1 MRHSLTWNAP
11 RTRGKSSGTPFRD
24 LRSLQASILV
34 PMMLTV
40 GSWILRCLASFL
52 SICFWPIHK
61 ASTLFREL
69 WTRQVLPLLGNTFHW
84 KTYKKIMPWRRDL
97 PVPEFQKRALESH
110 VLPKEDL
117 FGQEDDITFFENR
130 VAGVEGPIWNC
141 VCQRTLGEYFKYEAQ
156 MRVLDGNKTEYK
168 SRSIVRNS
176 TAEELTAFYLDD
188 QRRRQWDGLLSKC
201 ESVEVGPM
209 QNRCEVVRWIRSFPF
224 PFLSDREYVIGRRI
238 FKRGGVIYTVS
249 KGVNH
254 ENVPITSS
262 VVRMDVYY
270 SMWSCRDIPCPWG
283 SDQTA
288 CEVVLLHH
296 EQFKIPEKLARF
308 AAARG
313 MWGFVKSMGPAM
325 VSFVAEQRGTQVRET
340 ETGPV
345 TSGSYSNAILASSRA
360 VDMLEAPPG
369 FEEGKPRVMKTVK
382 RALLATAVGTG
393 VLLVRKMH
401 QKPKPS

>member
-1 MRHSLTWNAP
+1 MFHSFTWYAR
-11 RTRGKSSGTPFRD
+11 RTRGKSSGLPFQD

-34 PMMLTV
+34 LIMLTV
-40 GSWILRCLASFL
+40 GPWILRCLASFL
-52 SICFWPIHK
+52 AICFWPFSK

-69 WTRQVLPLLGNTFHW
+69 WTRQVLPLWGKTFHW
-84 KTYKKIMPWRRDL
+84 KTYKKVMPWRCDL
-97 PVPEFQKRALESH
+97 PATESQMRNLESH

-117 FGQEDDITFFENR
+117 FGQEEDITFFKNR
-130 VAGVEGPIWNC
+130 VADVEGPNWNR
-141 VCQRTLGEYFKYEAQ
+141 VCQKTLGEYFKYEAQ

-188 QRRRQWDGLLSKC
+188 ERRRQWDGLLTKC
-201 ESVEVGPM
+201 ESIEVGPM
-209 QNRCEVVRWIRSFPF
+209 QHRCEVVRWVRSFPF

-238 FKRGGVIYTVS
+238 FKRDGVIYTVS

-254 ENVPITSS
+254 EDVPITSS

-283 SDQTA
+283 SDKTA

-296 EQFKIPEKLARF
+296 EQFKIPEKFARF

-325 VSFVAEQRGTQVRET
+325 VSFVTEQRERQALEA

-345 TSGSYSNAILASSRA
+345 PSGLYSNAFLASSRG
-360 VDMLEAPPG
+360 VEMLEAPPG
-369 FEEGKPRVMKTVK
+369 LEEGKPRVMKTVK